1 MTTGFE
7 PEQDQDQDLLMAD
20 DDDTVS
26 EEDGNDAGD
35 DAGPHD

>member
-7 PEQDQDQDLLMAD
+7 PEQDQDLLMAD

-26 EEDGNDAGD
+26 EEDGDDAGD
-35 DAGPHD
+35 D

>member
-20 DDDTVS
+20 GDDDTVS
-26 EEDGNDAGD
+26 EEDGDDAGD
-35 DAGPHD
+35 D

>member
-7 PEQDQDQDLLMAD
+7 PEQDQDQDLLMAG

-26 EEDGNDAGD
+26 DEDGDDAGD
-35 DAGPHD
+35 D